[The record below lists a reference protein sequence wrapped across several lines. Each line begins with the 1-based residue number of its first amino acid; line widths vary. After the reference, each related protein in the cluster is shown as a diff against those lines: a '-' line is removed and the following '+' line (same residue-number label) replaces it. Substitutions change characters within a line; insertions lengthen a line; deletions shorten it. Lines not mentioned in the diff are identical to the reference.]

1 MRKELTFV
9 FSVCISILTILYLIY
24 RISTTL
30 EKAFYDTLNFS
41 TINFIKIGV
50 PLLGFIAIAM
60 IIGVFAFNA
69 KYISVWGNL
78 ISVVFSM
85 YLILMYP
92 ILIIFR
98 SYRPLYPSWM
108 IFNELYLPTLVGGM
122 FFAIIVVSS
131 LRSKVIILE
140 LGDENKISNQ

>member
-1 MRKELTFV
+1 MM
-9 FSVCISILTILYLIY
+9 
-24 RISTTL
+24 L
-30 EKAFYDTLNFS
+30 EKAYLNTFNGR
-41 TINFIKIGV
+41 IIYAIKIGV
-50 PLLGFIAIAM
+50 PLLGFIVIAM

-140 LGDENKISNQ
+140 LGDENKISGQ